1 VEFIDRVTGTV
12 KDLLDKGV
20 LDSTATTMYVR
31 GLMENLSPIAPLT
44 ATELALPKEKEDVL
58 REIAVNK
65 IKKGGTGLTYSDYL
79 PKEEATPL
87 SYKAPIADLT
97 DPREDMRMTFG
108 RADLTRD
115 EDGNI
120 YVEDTYN
127 FDPKNKADKTA
138 PTLDK
143 LLMAADAI
151 KSDMSTYGKA
161 HRIGEL
167 FVKDIPMKINLGNAA
182 DLGIS
187 EKELSRLPMYRGYEE
202 EVTVDRD
209 KSMAEQF
216 GSSLK
221 DLFG

>member
-1 VEFIDRVTGTV
+1 VEFIDKVTGTV

-44 ATELALPKEKEDVL
+44 ATELAIPEEKEQIL
-58 REIAVNK
+58 RDIAVNK
-65 IKKGGTGLTYSDYL
+65 IKSGGTGLSYSDWL
-79 PKEEATPL
+79 TKEEGATPL

-97 DPREDMRMTFG
+97 NPREDLRMTFG
-108 RADLTRD
+108 RADITRD

-151 KSDMSTYGKA
+151 KSD
-161 HRIGEL
+161 
-167 FVKDIPMKINLGNAA
+167 
-182 DLGIS
+182 
-187 EKELSRLPMYRGYEE
+187 
-202 EVTVDRD
+202 
-209 KSMAEQF
+209 QQ
-216 GSSLK
+216 
-221 DLFG
+221 